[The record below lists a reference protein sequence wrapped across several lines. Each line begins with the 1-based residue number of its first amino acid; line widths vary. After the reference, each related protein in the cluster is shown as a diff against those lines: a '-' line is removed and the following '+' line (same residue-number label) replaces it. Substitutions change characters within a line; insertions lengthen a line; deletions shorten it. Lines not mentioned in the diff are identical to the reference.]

1 MLDPVRVTESSD
13 GAPSGLLASGGGGG
27 QRAGVMV
34 RIAIALVGVIALA
47 VGATAAFVLRSDT
60 AAVVALIGGFALLI
74 TAVVLP
80 RVSEIGVSTDG
91 LTLKLTKDAAAAG
104 APKTASLLESTGL
117 ADYATAYGVV
127 DAELRGDEQYYAA
140 RVHLQDS
147 LVRRARA
154 IAFANKIPAAEV
166 RSLFLHGSP
175 VLRTLSIGLMQGD
188 PSTTD
193 AALLASAISSSLS
206 ANEQYQALL
215 LVRDRWAQW
224 SREDRE
230 LLRHRIATTGF
241 TQGSDRSALAGQI
254 LSLPDGPGPGGQ
266 P

>member
-1 MLDPVRVTESSD
+1 V
-13 GAPSGLLASGGGGG
+13 GAP
-27 QRAGVMV
+27 
-34 RIAIALVGVIALA
+34 
-47 VGATAAFVLRSDT
+47 AAFVLRSDT

-127 DAELRGDEQYYAA
+127 NAELRGNEQYDAA

-154 IAFANKIPAAEV
+154 IAFSNTIPAAEV

-193 AALLASAISSSLS
+193 AGLLASAITDPLS
-206 ANEQYQALL
+206 GNEQYQALL
-215 LVRDRWAQW
+215 LVRDRWTRW
-224 SREDRE
+224 SGEDRE
-230 LLRHRIATTGF
+230 LLRHRINTTAF
-241 TQGSDRSALAGQI
+241 TPGSDRSALAAQI
-254 LSLPDGPGPGGQ
+254 VALPDGPGPGGQ